1 LRKLIIMLGFGPKGF
16 YDDLTSSVRFHR
28 ILRRGR
34 EYGSELSPEQAL
46 EPAPENGQPRG
57 LNFICLN
64 ANISRQFKF
73 LQNAWIVSAKFSG
86 LTGESDP
93 LPGNLES
100 IPGCSATGSFTMP
113 GLRALRYFAGT

>member
-1 LRKLIIMLGFGPKGF
+1 MLGFGPKGF

-64 ANISRQFKF
+64 ANISRQFGF
-73 LQNAWIVSAKFSG
+73 LQNAWIVSTKFSG
-86 LTGESDP
+86 LPGE
-93 LPGNLES
+93 
-100 IPGCSATGSFTMP
+100 ATHC
-113 GLRALRYFAGT
+113 